1 MDVLYAMNVSKKAEN
16 KIKRL
21 DIFLFMHRLT
31 QHLATSSYEKKVP
44 SHGVPV
50 KCETK
55 SKRNETKRN
64 EINRNEIH
72 RKETKFT
79 ETKRNR
85 NVSVNFISFRF
96 RFVSISFHI
105 LQVPHEKELFFHNW
119 KSYYCVNA
127 PSSVV
132 LDFG

>member
-1 MDVLYAMNVSKKAEN
+1 MDVSKKAEN

-55 SKRNETKRN
+55 SKRNKTKRNETKRN
-64 EINRNEIH
+64 KSKRNSSKGNEIYRNE
-72 RKETKFT
+72 TKS
-79 ETKRNR
+79 KR
-85 NVSVNFISFRF
+85 FGQFH
-96 RFVSISFHI
+96 FVSISFR
-105 LQVPHEKELFFHNW
+105 F
-119 KSYYCVNA
+119 
-127 PSSVV
+127 
-132 LDFG
+132 DFVSHFTGTP